1 MYTGWMS
8 IFPVNR
14 KLEDGEKAAFMAKN
28 CQDGIDPSQR
38 LGLVKINSTYIDWID
53 RRFLYRGMLNVSIV
67 FFGVLFFVGMLGWL
81 VWWFFDADEYHR
93 MAILIPMPVPIL
105 AIMVFYLK
113 ILNKE
118 FFSHIYYPIRL
129 NRKTRKIYVFRDKR
143 DGGILTVPWES
154 VFFHIGRGTDM
165 KFLRDIRGEVMDG
178 DVVKDTFALGHCAE
192 SDRPVLEMWEF
203 IRRYMDEG
211 PEAVAEVPL
220 DKYVELSVAPT
231 LKNCLISAVGF
242 TNATTPA
249 KRILLSPFIGLFTV
263 VRWLVFKTCKEPQF
277 PPEIE
282 AECRVEPND
291 PNVWPIPDSI
301 GEFAATV
308 PGFMERAREKARL
321 AQTADMAAQRSRQ
334 SREHSRRSAR

>member
-1 MYTGWMS
+1 M
-8 IFPVNR
+8 
-14 KLEDGEKAAFMAKN
+14 
-28 CQDGIDPSQR
+28 
-38 LGLVKINSTYIDWID
+38 GLISINSTYIDWID
-53 RRFLYRGMLNVSIV
+53 RRFLYRGMLGTAIPLVGLLAFVIA
-67 FFGVLFFVGMLGWL
+67 FAFLIGYALFFSDNYGDSIG
-81 VWWFFDADEYHR
+81 A
-93 MAILIPMPVPIL
+93 ASSALIVCIF
-105 AIMVFYLK
+105 IVVFYFK
-113 ILNKE
+113 SIRFE
-118 FFSHIYYPIRL
+118 FFKCIYYPIRF
-129 NRKTRKIYVFRDKR
+129 NRKTRKIHVFRDKR

-249 KRILLSPFIGLFTV
+249 KRILLSPFIGLFTL

-308 PGFMERAREKARL
+308 PGFMERAQEKARL